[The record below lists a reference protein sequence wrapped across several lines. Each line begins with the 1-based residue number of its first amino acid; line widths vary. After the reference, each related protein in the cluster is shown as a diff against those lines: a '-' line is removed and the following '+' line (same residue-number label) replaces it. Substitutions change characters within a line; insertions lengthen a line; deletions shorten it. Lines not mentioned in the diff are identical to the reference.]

1 MPTLVIKIMNV
12 FESTPLFK
20 KLSTNTNIV
29 RINSNNG
36 VLPANTFQLSKLFD
50 GWMDGFS
57 ALIIVKKKNV
67 T

>member
-1 MPTLVIKIMNV
+1 MF

-29 RINSNNG
+29 KINSNNG

-50 GWMDGFS
+50 GWMDGWIFRKK
-57 ALIIVKKKNV
+57 KKKNV

>member
-1 MPTLVIKIMNV
+1 MF

-29 RINSNNG
+29 KINSNNG

-57 ALIIVKKKNV
+57 EKKKKKCYLSSKLAH
-67 T
+67 